1 MKAAIFDQISADKS
15 ATIKDQASSSTT
27 NRQITTTT
35 KRFSTKIVVWNVSTS
50 SKTMK
55 SKQTI
60 NKKKESNDT
69 SSSVELHTDLTYSS
83 KATKKNKV
91 NKLTNENDDLV
102 FKPSRKCEFNPCQN
116 DGSCYLLE
124 PQRFTCVCK
133 DFYYGVYCEHSKLIL
148 SISIL
153 KKYKIF
159 K

>member
-27 NRQITTTT
+27 NKQITTTT

-148 SISIL
+148 TISIL

>member
-27 NRQITTTT
+27 NKQITTTT

-148 SISIL
+148 TISINSQ
-153 KKYKIF
+153 KI
-159 K
+159 KNI